1 MDTAVACRV
10 LGVSRSGYYEW
21 KGRPESARATRDRE
35 LLKLI
40 ERVHAD
46 SRGSYGSPRV
56 TAELRLGVGVEVN
69 RKRVARLMRQARIQ
83 GIYRR
88 RGRKN
93 LVNAATEDDLV
104 KRDFTATWPDALW
117 LTGITEHPTDEGK
130 LYCGAV
136 MAVFSRR
143 VIGWSIAARQDSE
156 LVINALS
163 MAVTRRQPEEGKT
176 VLHSDH
182 GAQYTAWAFGKRIRD
197 AGILGSMGTVGDCY
211 DNAMM
216 ESFWHTMQLELLDLR
231 KWESRQQLSNAIFEW
246 IECWY
251 NPYRRHSSL
260 GMLSPAEYER
270 RYHEGAPPAG

>member
-216 ESFWHTMQLELLDLR
+216 ESFWHTMQLKLPDLR

-246 IECWY
+246 IQCWH